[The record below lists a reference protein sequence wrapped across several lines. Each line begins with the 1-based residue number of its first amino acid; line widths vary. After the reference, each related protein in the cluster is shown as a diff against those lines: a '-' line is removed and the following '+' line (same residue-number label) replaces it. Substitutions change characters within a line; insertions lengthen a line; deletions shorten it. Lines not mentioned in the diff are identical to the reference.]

1 MKKLDA
7 LFDALL
13 LVLAQFAAII
23 FASIAVVIPVNM
35 VLKKLGLP
43 MIYGAL
49 DAIEY
54 GLLAATFLAAPWVLS
69 INGHVQVD
77 LVTEALS
84 TRARRVLS
92 IVAWLLA
99 GIVSAALAWYAF
111 QALEASYVRG
121 AMIRKAFAIPEWW
134 TLVMLP
140 LCLILCSIEFL
151 RKILRPSVPP
161 VSKAGL

>member
-7 LFDALL
+7 FFDALL
-13 LVLAQFAAII
+13 LFLARLAAII
-23 FASIAVVIPVNM
+23 LASIAVVIPVNM
-35 VLKKLGLP
+35 ALKKLGLP

-84 TRARRVLS
+84 ARARRVLS
-92 IVAWLLA
+92 IGAWLVA

-111 QALEASYVRG
+111 EALQASYLRG
-121 AMIRKAFAIPEWW
+121 ATIRKAFAIPEWW

-140 LCLILCSIEFL
+140 VCLILCAIEFA
-151 RKILRPSVPP
+151 RKILRPSLPP

>member
-1 MKKLDA
+1 MKTFDV

-13 LVLAQFAAII
+13 LALAQFAAVI
-23 FASIAVVIPVNM
+23 FASIALVIPLNM
-35 VLKKLGLP
+35 ALKNMGLP

-84 TRARRVLS
+84 ARGRRVLS
-92 IVAWLLA
+92 IVSWSIAA
-99 GIVSAALAWYAF
+99 IVSAALAWYAF
-111 QALEASYVRG
+111 EALEASYARG

-140 LCLILCSIEFL
+140 LCLTLCSIEFL
-151 RKILRPSVPP
+151 RKILRPSTSP